1 MPGGFEAFTVLIG
14 EIARCIY
21 RIKTEETEGL
31 KLRASHVT
39 CLYYLYRRGELPAA
53 ELCGVSG
60 EDRANMSRT
69 AAELEKRGYVCAAVS
84 AGRHGAPLTLTEKG
98 REAGRTIAEK
108 ADRVIERANAGL
120 DVGDRAAM
128 YRALGVICSNLRAMA
143 AEYDLRRGEGA
154 GA

>member
-53 ELCGVSG
+53 ELSAYLAEHGVDVPPDCLT
-60 EDRANMSRT
+60 EECLL
-69 AAELEKRGYVCAAVS
+69 AALIERGYA
-84 AGRHGAPLTLTEKG
+84 K
-98 REAGRTIAEK
+98 
-108 ADRVIERANAGL
+108 
-120 DVGDRAAM
+120 
-128 YRALGVICSNLRAMA
+128 
-143 AEYDLRRGEGA
+143 
-154 GA
+154 